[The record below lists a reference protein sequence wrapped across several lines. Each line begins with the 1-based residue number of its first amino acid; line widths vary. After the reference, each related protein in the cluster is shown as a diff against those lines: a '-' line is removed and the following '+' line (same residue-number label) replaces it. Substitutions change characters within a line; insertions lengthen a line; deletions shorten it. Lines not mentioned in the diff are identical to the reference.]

1 MKRSKS
7 KNKSAKIDKNQTKLN
22 FKVINDKPSTLTN
35 AEEKFE
41 MNEENISCPIC
52 LETFRNPT
60 SLSCK

>member
-7 KNKSAKIDKNQTKLN
+7 KNKSAKIDKNQTKLI

-52 LETFRNPT
+52 LEIFRNPT